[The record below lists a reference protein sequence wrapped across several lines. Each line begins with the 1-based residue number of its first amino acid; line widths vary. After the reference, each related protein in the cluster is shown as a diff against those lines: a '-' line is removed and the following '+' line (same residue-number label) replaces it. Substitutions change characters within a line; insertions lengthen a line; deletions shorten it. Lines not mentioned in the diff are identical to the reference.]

1 MGMPHTTNDWTAALV
16 EAIPNDGN
24 RYEVIDGE
32 LFVTPAPASKH
43 QAAVVELLPLLQ
55 AYLRATRIG
64 YAWVS
69 PADIRYGRH
78 TLVQPDLFVVPLVN
92 GRRPSSWR
100 EIERLLLAVEVLSP
114 SSKRADREVKRRL
127 YQRQG
132 VPDYWMIDVNARR
145 VERWHPEDKHPE
157 LLVGTLEWQP
167 DSSHPPLLI
176 ELQAYFA
183 DVLDE

>member
-78 TLVQPDLFVVPLVN
+78 TLVCLPAYH
-92 GRRPSSWR
+92 
-100 EIERLLLAVEVLSP
+100 LL
-114 SSKRADREVKRRL
+114 RRL
-127 YQRQG
+127 GLKTSPASTKMTGPERSSESRSAATRDRPP
-132 VPDYWMIDVNARR
+132 VPSRSVSRMYTSLTRRNRTGPLAGLMIAGCPDGAHAARLSATKR
-145 VERWHPEDKHPE
+145 G
-157 LLVGTLEWQP
+157 L
-167 DSSHPPLLI
+167 
-176 ELQAYFA
+176 
-183 DVLDE
+183 